1 MNNVWLDIQPALG
14 AEDYGYRTQKPL
26 ALYERIIRASS
37 NEGDIVLDPFAGCA
51 TTVVVAERW
60 GRRWIGMDIWDG
72 AHKAVVQRLII
83 DGLLSPADVP
93 DDLRAGLEI
102 PPDAQHRLA
111 FGELHYTREAPE
123 RTDDGEIAAPPFTPK
138 AQRLLPRW
146 QRLTHAQIR
155 DYLAEAQAHE
165 NGIVCGGCGRVMELP
180 FMELD
185 HIRPRSEGG
194 KNWITNR
201 LLLCR
206 PCNGWKRDGLTLRGL
221 RQRNKAEGWM
231 KDETLAQ
238 IATERAD
245 ACAERVMME
254 NP

>member
-1 MNNVWLDIQPALG
+1 
-14 AEDYGYRTQKPL
+14 
-26 ALYERIIRASS
+26 
-37 NEGDIVLDPFAGCA
+37 
-51 TTVVVAERW
+51 
-60 GRRWIGMDIWDG
+60 
-72 AHKAVVQRLII
+72 
-83 DGLLSPADVP
+83 
-93 DDLRAGLEI
+93 
-102 PPDAQHRLA
+102 
-111 FGELHYTREAPE
+111 
-123 RTDDGEIAAPPFTPK
+123 
-138 AQRLLPRW
+138 
-146 QRLTHAQIR
+146 
-155 DYLAEAQAHE
+155 
-165 NGIVCGGCGRVMELP
+165 
-180 FMELD
+180 MELD